1 MAKTVR
7 QWPRPPGATD
17 DDMRLIN
24 GIPAYCYDK
33 DVIPNPSVRDH
44 YSEEFLREL
53 DKLGRPKP
61 DAD

>member
-1 MAKTVR
+1 
-7 QWPRPPGATD
+7 
-17 DDMRLIN
+17 MRLIN